1 MGFAWRTALKDF
13 QRHRRSPFEF
23 AVWLGVP
30 LLVGG
35 LMVMVSG
42 GRSGPRPQ
50 AHVLVVDQDD
60 SNLSRLLLGALSQD
74 AAGNFFIAERVQ
86 LDAGRERVAKG
97 EATALLV
104 IPKGFS
110 DAVLREDPCT
120 LQLVTN
126 PAQRILPG
134 MVEEA
139 LSIVVDAS
147 FYVHRLV
154 GDDLRAF
161 AGGPGP
167 GSTTFPD
174 AQIADF
180 SVRVNQLVRS
190 LDAYIDPLVMRLE
203 ASSEEVEKKPQ
214 PNFALLFV
222 PGILFMSLLF
232 MAQGL
237 SEDLWTERD
246 QKTLRRVVV
255 SPRPVTA
262 FLAGKTLYAVLLMAT
277 VALVALGIG
286 FAYFDLPIGRLPLA
300 VVWAAFSGTVFFLG
314 MMALQVHCASQR
326 AASITGMILIFPLM
340 MIGGNFFPFEAMPDW
355 MVAVGK
361 RTPNG
366 WALQQLKGILSAT
379 GQPLALV
386 TAFAALAG
394 AGILFFFAGAR
405 KLRRGFAQ
413 G

>member
-13 QRHRRSPFEF
+13 QRHRRTPVEF
-23 AVWLGVP
+23 AIWLGVP
-30 LLVGG
+30 LLVGT
-35 LMVMVSG
+35 LITSVSG
-42 GRSGPRPQ
+42 GRSGPKPQ

-60 SNLSRLLLGALSQD
+60 SNLSRFLVGGLSQD
-74 AAGNFFIAERVQ
+74 AAGSFIRAERVEME
-86 LDAGRERVAKG
+86 AARARVAKG

-110 DAVLREDPCT
+110 DAVLREEPCT

-126 PAQRILPG
+126 PAERILPG

-147 FYVHRLV
+147 FYAHRLV
-154 GDDLRAF
+154 GEDLRAF

-167 GSTTFPD
+167 GRATFPD
-174 AQIADF
+174 QQIADF
-180 SVRVNQLVRS
+180 TVRVNQLIRS
-190 LDAYIDPLVMRLE
+190 LDAYLDPLVIQLE
-203 ASSEEVEKKPQ
+203 AQSKEEEKKEQ
-214 PNFALLFV
+214 PNVALLLL

-246 QKTLRRVVV
+246 QKTLRRIVV
-255 SPRPVTA
+255 SPQTVTT
-262 FLAGKTLYAVLLMAT
+262 FLAGKTIYAVFLMAA

-286 FAYFDLPIGRLPLA
+286 FAYFAVPIARLPLA
-300 VVWAAFSGTVFFLG
+300 VIWAAFSGAVFFLG

-340 MIGGNFFPFEAMPDW
+340 MIGGSFFPFEAMPAW
-355 MVAVGK
+355 MVTVGMH
-361 RTPNG
+361 TPNG

-379 GQPLALV
+379 VQAQGLTV
-386 TAFAALAG
+386 AFAGLAG
-394 AGILFFFAGAR
+394 AGVVFFLAGAQR
-405 KLRRGFAQ
+405 LRRGFAQ

>member
-13 QRHRRSPFEF
+13 HRHRRTPVEF

-30 LLVGG
+30 LLVGT
-35 LMVMVSG
+35 LVIAVSG

-60 SNLSRLLLGALSQD
+60 SSLSRLLVGGLSQD
-74 AAGNFFIAERVQ
+74 AAGSFVQAERVT
-86 LDAGRERVAKG
+86 LESGRARVAKG

-110 DAVLREDPCT
+110 DAVLLEEPCT

-126 PAQRILPG
+126 PAERILPG

-139 LSIVVDAS
+139 LSIVVDAD

-154 GDDLRAF
+154 GEDLRSF

-167 GSTTFPD
+167 GRATFPD
-174 AQIADF
+174 QQIANF
-180 SVRVNQLVRS
+180 SVRVNQLVGS
-190 LDAYIDPLVMRLE
+190 LQTYLDPLVLQID
-203 ASSEEVEKKPQ
+203 AQSEEAEKKEQ
-214 PNFALLFV
+214 PNIAVLLV

-237 SEDLWTERD
+237 SADLWTERD
-246 QKTLRRVVV
+246 QKTLRRIVV
-255 SPRPVTA
+255 SPQTVTS
-262 FLAGKTLYAVLLMAT
+262 FLAGKTIYSVLLMAA
-277 VALVALGIG
+277 VAAVALGVG
-286 FAYFDLPIGRLPLA
+286 FVYFDLPFTRLPVA
-300 VVWAAFSGTVFFLG
+300 VIWAAFSGSVFFLG

-326 AASITGMILIFPLM
+326 AASIIGMILIFPLM
-340 MIGGNFFPFEAMPDW
+340 MIGGSFFPFEAMPAW
-355 MVAVGK
+355 MVTVGTH
-361 RTPNG
+361 TPNG
-366 WALQQLKGILSAT
+366 WALLQLKAILSAT
-379 GQPLALV
+379 AQPQALAI
-386 TAFAALAG
+386 AFGALTSAAVLFFLAG
-394 AGILFFFAGAR
+394 AQR
-405 KLRRGFAQ
+405 LRRGFAQ